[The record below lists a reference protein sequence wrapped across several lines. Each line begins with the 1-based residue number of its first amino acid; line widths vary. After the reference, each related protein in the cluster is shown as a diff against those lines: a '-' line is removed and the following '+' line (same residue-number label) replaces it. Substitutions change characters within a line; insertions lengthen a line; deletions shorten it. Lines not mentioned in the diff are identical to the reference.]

1 MAKPMNQVVEMPPLD
16 TEATVEVLNRILHF
30 ELNGVMQQ
38 YHHLWM
44 SRWLQASRPRAIS
57 VGEHIAALTGGT
69 SVGVDE
75 LMKEAVVSAD
85 AMLDEARAHQK
96 RRLQEYQQS
105 ARAGRRPSA
114 RPWKRLH
121 ARRSPTEETHISGVT
136 LNDA

>member
-1 MAKPMNQVVEMPPLD
+1 MSKPMNQVVEMPPLD
-16 TEATVEVLNRILHF
+16 TEATVAVLNRILHF

-85 AMLDEARAHQK
+85 AHARRGESAPEAPPAGVSD
-96 RRLQEYQQS
+96 S
-105 ARAGRRPSA
+105 ARAGRRPSPGPGAFA
-114 RPWKRLH
+114 R
-121 ARRSPTEETHISGVT
+121 AEIATEETHISGVT

>member
-1 MAKPMNQVVEMPPLD
+1 MAKQMNQAVEMPPLD
-16 TEATVEVLNRILHF
+16 TEATVAVLNRILHF

-44 SRWLQASRPRAIS
+44 SRWLQASRTRAIS
-57 VGEHIAALTGGT
+57 VGEHIAALSGGT
-69 SVGVDE
+69 SVGVDK

-96 RRLQEYQQS
+96 RRLEEYQKLLELVAGRHPALEAF
-105 ARAGRRPSA
+105 ARAQIA
-114 RPWKRLH
+114 V
-121 ARRSPTEETHISGVT
+121 EETHISGVT